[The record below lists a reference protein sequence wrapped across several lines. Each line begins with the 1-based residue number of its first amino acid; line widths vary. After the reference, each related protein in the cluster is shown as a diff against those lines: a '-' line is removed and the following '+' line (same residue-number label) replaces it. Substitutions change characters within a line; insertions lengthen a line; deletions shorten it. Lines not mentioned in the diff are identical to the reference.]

1 MCGIQVAKI
10 KCPEGWTQDPKNKDK
25 CIWDKKASIKKGM
38 EKYKKFNDAKIK
50 KRKKPATEEE
60 LAKMKSDYKKH
71 VDKLPDKGK
80 IKKKK
85 KKFWSIYD

>member
-1 MCGIQVAKI
+1 
-10 KCPEGWTQDPKNKDK
+10 
-25 CIWDKKASIKKGM
+25 M
-38 EKYKKFNDAKIK
+38 EKYKKFKDAEIK